1 MKQTV
6 IAAALAVVF
15 LSGCSMAP
23 TFMRPAAP
31 VPANVGAASV
41 PVAADFQMPVWR
53 SYFTDPA
60 VQSVIERA
68 LVNNRDLRI
77 AVARVE
83 EARAQYGVQRADRL
97 PNLNANGTGS
107 VSRIPADLS
116 QTGKEAISRRY
127 DVNLGLLSFELDFW
141 GRVKSLS
148 DAARASYLA
157 SEEAQRAFQL
167 SLVADVANAWY
178 SARALDEQAAF
189 SRKTVAAREENLRVI
204 NRRVEAGT
212 ANRLEQLQAEASL
225 DSAQAD
231 AASYARRAENA
242 RNALNLIVG
251 ETVVLPVA
259 KGEALIDLPVA
270 EPLPVGLP
278 SSVLLGRPDVRQAEQ
293 NLIAANANIG
303 AARAAFFPKISLV
316 GNAGV
321 ASNELEGIFSG
332 GHQAWSFAPSIS
344 LPIFSG
350 WRNKSNLDL
359 AEARKNIA
367 VAQYEKTIQTAF
379 QDVANVLADQK
390 WLAEQYAAQEKL
402 AARQTERLRLADL
415 RYQSGLAGYLDLLDA
430 QREHYAAQLA
440 FIEAKR
446 TRLAAA
452 AQAFKVLGGAGQ

>member
-1 MKQTV
+1 MKQTI

-15 LSGCSMAP
+15 LSGCSLAP
-23 TFMRPAAP
+23 TFSRPAVP
-31 VPANVGAASV
+31 VPATVGAASA
-41 PVAADFQMPVWR
+41 PAAADFRLPEWR
-53 SYFTDPA
+53 AYFTDAA
-60 VQSVIERA
+60 VQSVIDKA
-68 LVNNRDLRI
+68 LANNRDMRI
-77 AVARVE
+77 AIARVE

-97 PNLNANGTGS
+97 PNLSANGTGS
-107 VSRIPADLS
+107 VSKIPADLS
-116 QTGKEAISRRY
+116 STGKEVISRRY

-148 DAARASYLA
+148 DAARANYLA
-157 SEEAQRAFQL
+157 SEEAQRSFQL
-167 SLVADVANAWY
+167 SLIAEAANAWY

-189 SRKTVAAREENLRVI
+189 SRKTVKAREENLRVV

-212 ANRLEQLQAEASL
+212 AGRLEQLQAEAAL
-225 DSAQAD
+225 DSARAD

-242 RNALNLIVG
+242 RNALNLTVG
-251 ETVVLPVA
+251 ETVVLPEA
-259 KGEALIDLPVA
+259 KGEALADLPLA
-270 EPLPVGLP
+270 PALPEGLP
-278 SSVLLGRPDVRQAEQ
+278 SSVLLNRPDVRQAEQ
-293 NLIAANANIG
+293 TLIAANANIG

-316 GNAGV
+316 GSAGV

-344 LPIFSG
+344 LPIFHG

-390 WLAEQYAAQEKL
+390 WLTEQYAAQEKL
-402 AARQTERLRLADL
+402 AARQSERLRLADL
-415 RYQSGLAGYLDLLDA
+415 RYQTGLVGYLDLLDA

-446 TRLAAA
+446 ARLAAA
-452 AQAFKVLGGAGQ
+452 AQAFKALGGAGQ